1 MTRFLMVPVA
11 AIAFLLIGAPYAA
24 AVEQSPRSALMP
36 ETIAACREQA
46 LSLEKLMALMALNGV
61 SVNEVCECQVSLF
74 ISKLDDSWVRYL
86 NREGVGQ
93 RLPQTHLG
101 QLSCKY

>member
-24 AVEQSPRSALMP
+24 
-36 ETIAACREQA
+36 
-46 LSLEKLMALMALNGV
+46 
-61 SVNEVCECQVSLF
+61 VCECQVSLF

-93 RLPQTHLG
+93 RLPQTRLG